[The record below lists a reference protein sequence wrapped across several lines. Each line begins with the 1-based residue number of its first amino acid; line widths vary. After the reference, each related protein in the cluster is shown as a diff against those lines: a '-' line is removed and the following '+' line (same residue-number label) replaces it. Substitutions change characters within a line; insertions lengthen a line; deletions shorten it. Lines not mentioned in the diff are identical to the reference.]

1 MERDWPQGLNCTL
14 IGVATELASATG
26 LKVSYPS
33 FVMLRAPTYEFR
45 SSIAANSLTLLI
57 QRQWEGY

>member
-14 IGVATELASATG
+14 AAGFTGLASATG

-33 FVMLRAPTYEFR
+33 FVILRAMTYEFA

-57 QRQWEGY
+57 QRQRERY